1 MISLIYAVEIAGTI
15 NSLLENVI
23 LLFGLGF
30 IFAAAS
36 INTKNNLKLK
46 QMFFGLVLGG
56 VVYII
61 MLNPFVL
68 EEGLIFD
75 TRSVL
80 LSVTGL
86 FFGGITTGIAA
97 TFAIIYRIIIG
108 GTGVYAGILTIT
120 SSAMIGLNW
129 KCIRRILP
137 KMPVYLEFYVMGI
150 LVHVVTLISF
160 LVIPWPQAFEVINK
174 TALVYMLIF
183 PIVTML
189 LAIVVYHEKTR
200 LQVNDDLEK
209 QKVLLQAS
217 IDSTYEMEI
226 FAVDLKYKYLSFNVF
241 HQESIKHFYGINI
254 EKNKSFLDAVLHKE
268 IKERIKNS
276 IDKAFAGV
284 ANKIVIKIE
293 DQENSY
299 LEERYAPIYDNHKK
313 IVGATIFIQDITI
326 RKQYEDEILKLSYS
340 DTLTG
345 LNNRRKHQEQILA
358 LNEEKYHPI
367 SVIFFDINGLKV
379 MNDAFGHQTGDM
391 LITTVASKLLKACSN
406 YKQYVSRIGG
416 DEFIVLCPNTL
427 EEAAIELSNQAK
439 ILIEKEYIKHMKISI
454 SYGVSTKKSGDK
466 FEDVIN
472 KAETNLYKNKLYE
485 SSSHRNESI
494 RTILNTLKAKD
505 EYSEEHS
512 KRVSDICKK
521 MGKKMGMTKQDIDLL
536 TLISNLHDIG
546 KIAIDDKILNK
557 PGKLTEE
564 EWIVMKRHPETG
576 YRILSASP
584 DYIEIAQD
592 ILSHHERY
600 DGKGYPRG
608 LKGEEI
614 PIRARI
620 IAIAD
625 AFDAMVSDRPYR
637 KKMDYDIAIKEL
649 VDNKG
654 TQFDPK
660 LVDIFLTIFT
670 KNEQNHV

>member
-1 MISLIYAVEIAGTI
+1 MIYLIFLSEIASTL

-36 INTKNNLKLK
+36 IKTKNNIRFK
-46 QMFFGLVLGG
+46 QAFFGVVLGG

-97 TFAIIYRIIIG
+97 AVAITYRIIVG

-120 SSAMIGLNW
+120 LSAMIGLNW
-129 KCIRRILP
+129 KFIRRALP
-137 KMPVYLEFYVMGI
+137 KMPKYVEFYIMGVI
-150 LVHVVTLISF
+150 VHIVTLLSF
-160 LVIPWPQAFEVINK
+160 LAIPWPQAFEVIES
-174 TALVYMLIF
+174 TALIYLLVF

-189 LAIVVYHEKTR
+189 LAIVVHNEKTR
-200 LQVNDDLEK
+200 FQVNEALEK

-217 IDSTYEMEI
+217 IDSTFEMEI
-226 FAVDLKYKYLSFNVF
+226 FAVDLEYNYLSYNIF
-241 HQESIKHFYGINI
+241 HKESIKRFYNI
-254 EKNKSFLDAVLHKE
+254 DVKNDMCFLDS
-268 IKERIKNS
+268 ITNQGIRDRIRKS
-276 IDKAFAGV
+276 IDKAFEGV
-284 ANKIVIKIE
+284 SDKIVVKIE

-299 LEERYAPIYDNHKK
+299 LEERYAPIYNNDKK
-313 IVGATIFIQDITI
+313 IVGATVFIQDITL
-326 RKQYEDEILKLSYS
+326 RKQYENEILKLSYS
-340 DTLTG
+340 DALTG
-345 LNNRRKHQEQILA
+345 LNNRRKHQEQLIT

-367 SVIFFDINGLKV
+367 SVVFFDINGLKV
-379 MNDAFGHQTGDM
+379 MNDAFGHQAGDQ
-391 LITTVASKLLKACSN
+391 LIKTVADKLLIACNSHKAF
-406 YKQYVSRIGG
+406 VSRIGG
-416 DEFIVLCPNTL
+416 DEFIVLCPNTD
-427 EEAAIELSNQAK
+427 ENEAIRLSNQAK
-439 ILIEKEYIKHMKISI
+439 ILIEKEYIKHMSVSI
-454 SYGVSTKKSGDK
+454 SFGVSTKQINDN
-466 FEDVIN
+466 FEEVIN
-472 KAETNLYKNKLYE
+472 RAETNLYKNKLYE

-494 RTILNTLKAKD
+494 RAILNTLKAKD

-521 MGKKMGMTKQDIDLL
+521 MGKKMGMTKQDLELL
-536 TLISNLHDIG
+536 TLISHLHDIG

-557 PGKLTEE
+557 PGKLTED
-564 EWIVMKRHPETG
+564 EWIIMKRHPETG
-576 YRILSASP
+576 YRILSSSP

-608 LKGEEI
+608 LKGEDI

-625 AFDAMVSDRPYR
+625 AFDAMISDRPYR
-637 KKMDYDIAIKEL
+637 KKLDYDVAIKEL
-649 VDNKG
+649 IDNKG

-660 LVDIFLTIFT
+660 LVDIFLTIFN